1 MLILILMNDRHPA
14 VIFLYV
20 LFSHIAMQNISYS
33 IQFDPCFWFLSRILV
48 VVLKWFVRLSVV
60 RKFELR
66 VSLGYAVFGN
76 NAHSSWTPRSANANY
91 HVNAKTSWI
100 PQGGHP
106 NPPQTPSSSA
116 SLFVETHSSINLLN
130 YKVKRWKKRQ
140 IYENLSQN
148 SQKLRYSMLDPR

>member
-1 MLILILMNDRHPA
+1 MIDILR
-14 VIFLYV
+14 
-20 LFSHIAMQNISYS
+20 LFSYTFYFLTSQCKIFH
-33 IQFDPCFWFLSRILV
+33 IQFNSTLVSGFSLLV

-106 NPPQTPSSSA
+106 NPPQTPSSLA
-116 SLFVETHSSINLLN
+116 SLFVETHWSINLLN
-130 YKVKRWKKRQ
+130 YKVKRRKKRQ
-140 IYENLSQN
+140 IY
-148 SQKLRYSMLDPR
+148 